1 MTFARKTT
9 IVEPF
14 WKISP
19 VCIQNDTTDANLEL
33 TVYSYIYLKVLCL
46 SIIFIFI
53 FCFYRGNCLGLIA
66 SVASMDATPLLP

>member
-33 TVYSYIYLKVLCL
+33 TVYSYIYRGVSAIL
-46 SIIFIFI
+46 SYLNISSF
-53 FCFYRGNCLGLIA
+53 
-66 SVASMDATPLLP
+66 